1 MKRFSFVL
9 SLLLIQLS
17 IGWGQNYT
25 PASIDA
31 RHDYIIADPSTFS
44 RQHFSQ
50 GSQRGEH
57 TFPLDYVSA
66 EFDYAQMNGTFFYFL
81 FWPINNAF
89 KAGPGADTLGTGT
102 CKWAAVRFDTLYDYI
117 TYQGYPYPGTDILID
132 SIGINCNHKK
142 LTDTTFSDTL
152 IVSVLEREATG
163 SGFTSN
169 NNGVTV
175 TNTLLWDTM
184 IVTKTS
190 LTPGIPSNNQTE
202 IVLPC
207 GYQVPTGT
215 PFIIKLDYKGPNI
228 DTFNLADYNR
238 DDCLT
243 PAGPP
248 PGKFVNSSEAF
259 IPANT
264 WRYLNYYNSAVGNL
278 SGLAPLVLGGPNV
291 DTTCNQFYF
300 QNWGITSYVTINVP
314 LSASTSV
321 SKSPICPGETVSI
334 SAVPVGGTGP
344 YTVTWNPTTG
354 LTSPFTAA
362 TNATV
367 DATTTYTATITDSD
381 TGTADITVDVT
392 IVVNAITINAGTDQS
407 IACDASANLVATPGG
422 VYVPSTY
429 KWSNGVVTLNNS
441 VQEAG
446 TYGITAMNSY
456 GCTSTDEVV
465 VSFPGVSQSL
475 SFTTSAANNI
485 GCVNQPITF
494 NNTSSDKSAGWSWSW
509 NFGDTNIST
518 GESPTYTYAAA
529 GEYQVSLSA
538 STVSGGKT
546 CNFAAVKDSVTINAA
561 CTGIS
566 NPSLNDKIEIY
577 PNPTEGLFTVSFED
591 VDGNGVIG
599 IYDIRGALIAEQLVS
614 AASGSQKTF
623 SLSNVAEG
631 VYFVKIQLE
640 SAVAVKK
647 LSLNR

>member
-9 SLLLIQLS
+9 SLLLIPLS
-17 IGWGQNYT
+17 IVWGQNYA
-25 PASIDA
+25 PAAIGA
-31 RHDYIIADPSTFS
+31 RHDYKIADPSMFNAPDANGTGQRGVHTFALDYGS
-44 RQHFSQ
+44 AEYLFSQ
-50 GSQRGEH
+50 
-57 TFPLDYVSA
+57 L
-66 EFDYAQMNGTFFYFL
+66 NGTFFYFL

-89 KAGPGADTLGTGT
+89 KSGPPNDTSGNFS
-102 CKWAAVRFDTLYDYI
+102 CKWAAVHYDTLYDY
-117 TYQGYPYPGTDILID
+117 TLEEGYPYPGTDILID
-132 SIGINCNHKK
+132 SIGITCNHRK

-152 IVSVLEREATG
+152 LVSVLETANTT
-163 SGFTSN
+163 SGFTSTN
-169 NNGVTV
+169 GGVTV
-175 TNTLLWDTM
+175 TNTVLWDTM
-184 IVTKTS
+184 IVTKSS
-190 LTPGIPSNNQTE
+190 LTAGTPANQAAE
-202 IVLPC
+202 IIFPC

-215 PFIIKLDYKGPNI
+215 RFTIKIDYKGPAI
-228 DTFNLADYNR
+228 DTFELADFNR

-248 PGKFVNSSEAF
+248 PGESVGSSESVF
-259 IPANT
+259 PFNT
-264 WRYLNYYNSAVGNL
+264 WRYLNLFFPPNTNL
-278 SGLAPLVLGGPNV
+278 NGITPLILTGQ
-291 DTTCNQFYF
+291 DTLCNQYYF

-314 LSASTSV
+314 LSASTSI
-321 SKSPICPGETVSI
+321 SKSPICPGDTVSI

-367 DATTTYTATITDSD
+367 NATTTYTATISDSD
-381 TGTADITVDVT
+381 TATADITVDVT
-392 IVVNAITINAGTDQS
+392 VVVNAITINAGADQS

-465 VSFPGVSQSL
+465 VSFPGVTQTL
-475 SFTTSAANNI
+475 AFTTSASNNI

-509 NFGDTNIST
+509 SFGDTNIST
-518 GESPTYTYAAA
+518 GESPTYTYTAA
-529 GEYQVSLSA
+529 GSYLVSLSA

-546 CNFAAVKDSVTINAA
+546 CNFAPVKDSLTINAV

-566 NPSLNDKIEIY
+566 DPSLNDKIEIY
-577 PNPTEGLFTVSFED
+577 PNPTGGLFTVSFED

-599 IYDIRGALIAEQLVS
+599 IYDIRGALIAEQFVT

-640 SAVAVKK
+640 RAAAVKK